1 MLKAAWESVIRVVCH
16 RTTALGAAATFL
28 GILQQTAVIPA
39 TIPAWVWWGVAIAL
53 IFATAVRL
61 DMELLAE
68 QRRRPPEPNMSLE
81 DVMVRITRRSSTSQK
96 DGKAGADILAAFDKI
111 RELALQGRL
120 AVFGRYNV
128 VASDMDR
135 FPREPI
141 PADFWRGHQI
151 GYLEYLRDRRGKTE
165 RCRADAK
172 ELPYSDLY
180 FDRVQVDARWSAAS
194 R

>member
-1 MLKAAWESVIRVVCH
+1 MGKRHPSRWPLDYLDR
-16 RTTALGAAATFL
+16 RRGDTF

-39 TIPAWVWWGVAIAL
+39 TAPAWVWWGIAIAL

-68 QRRRPPEPNMSLE
+68 QQKRPPESNMPLE

-96 DGKAGADILAAFDKI
+96 NGKAGADILAAFGEI
-111 RELALQGRL
+111 RELALQGHL
-120 AVFGRYNV
+120 VVFGRYNV
-128 VASDMDR
+128 VASDMDIY
-135 FPREPI
+135 PREPI

-165 RCRADAK
+165 RCRSDAK
-172 ELPYSDLY
+172 EFPYSDLY
-180 FDRVQVDARWSAAS
+180 FDRGQVDTRWPAAT
-194 R
+194 